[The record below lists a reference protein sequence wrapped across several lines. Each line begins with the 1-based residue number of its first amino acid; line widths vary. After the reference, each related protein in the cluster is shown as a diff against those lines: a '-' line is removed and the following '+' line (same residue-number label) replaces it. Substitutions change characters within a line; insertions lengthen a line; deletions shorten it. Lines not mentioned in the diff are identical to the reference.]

1 MAGKKV
7 ERAAKC
13 KGVLPFAVRALISAP
28 CVSSRAIPHFEEHRR
43 RAGQICAFFVLI
55 CNYKRTSL
63 DRKPPPSKTNLNK
76 FKPLK

>member
-43 RAGQICAFFVLI
+43 RAGQICAFFCPYLQ
-55 CNYKRTSL
+55 L
-63 DRKPPPSKTNLNK
+63 
-76 FKPLK
+76 